1 MSLELGS
8 RFRLP
13 DGRLVEVVPDAEE
26 ILGITG
32 RSKCARCAAVTLSGD
47 QCGSLGCKWGYK
59 GDYSFESTLSAGYPR
74 ILKEV
79 ENE

>member
-13 DGRLVEVVPDAEE
+13 DGRLVEVVPDIEE
-26 ILGITG
+26 ILGIAK
-32 RSKCARCAAVTLSGD
+32 RSKCARCAAITLSDD
-47 QCGSLGCKWGYK
+47 QCAGFGCRWIFARGCWTSSL
-59 GDYSFESTLSAGYPR
+59 SVGYPS